1 MKGILICL
9 VTLASLGSP
18 LVSGSFEEDRL
29 AFLSAIQK
37 RQESSICDGLEL
49 LARHDQKETAIL
61 FLSHGLP
68 HESLLVH
75 EEALRLA
82 RALESEGARAAIRNA
97 ARNARDGSRRL
108 DALRVIRSWPK
119 ALSRPE
125 LLLRLEDRDWIVV
138 AEAVRALRD
147 HQVAEVVSALVAKM
161 PEVKGRLREDIRDV
175 LKALTGQPLSYDP
188 SAWSIWWREV
198 RDVWDPTSVPTSIE
212 EQRKSL
218 QTAVK
223 DGLYGEIVSER
234 VIFLLDVSGSMLA
247 ETQVG
252 GSRIEIARK
261 QLQRVIEG
269 GLDPRSRFSMVAFS
283 EGLVRFS
290 DRLLRA
296 KGPVLKRALAFV
308 AKLKAGGETN
318 TYGALELAFS
328 DREVDTIYLLSDGS
342 PTVGKETSAV
352 LILQSI
358 QNWNRYRGTRI
369 HCIGLFAGDAPNQDE
384 MRAREFLRDLAR
396 MNHGRYTEIR

>member
-18 LVSGSFEEDRL
+18 LVTGSFEEDRL

-37 RQESSICDGLEL
+37 RQESRICDGLEL

-125 LLLRLEDRDWIVV
+125 LLLRLADRDWIVV

-175 LKALTGQPLSYDP
+175 LKALTGQPLS
-188 SAWSIWWREV
+188 
-198 RDVWDPTSVPTSIE
+198 
-212 EQRKSL
+212 
-218 QTAVK
+218 
-223 DGLYGEIVSER
+223 
-234 VIFLLDVSGSMLA
+234 
-247 ETQVG
+247 
-252 GSRIEIARK
+252 
-261 QLQRVIEG
+261 
-269 GLDPRSRFSMVAFS
+269 
-283 EGLVRFS
+283 
-290 DRLLRA
+290 
-296 KGPVLKRALAFV
+296 
-308 AKLKAGGETN
+308 
-318 TYGALELAFS
+318 
-328 DREVDTIYLLSDGS
+328 
-342 PTVGKETSAV
+342 
-352 LILQSI
+352 
-358 QNWNRYRGTRI
+358 
-369 HCIGLFAGDAPNQDE
+369 
-384 MRAREFLRDLAR
+384 
-396 MNHGRYTEIR
+396 

>member
-1 MKGILICL
+1 MKAILTYL
-9 VTLASLGSP
+9 VILASLGSP

-68 HESLLVH
+68 QESLLVH

-198 RDVWDPTSVPTSIE
+198 RDEWDPTSVPTSN
-212 EQRKSL
+212 EQQQKSL
-218 QTAVK
+218 PTAVK

-247 ETQVG
+247 ETKVG

-261 QLQRVIEG
+261 PLQRVIEG
-269 GLDPRSRFSMVAFS
+269 GLDPKSRFSVVAFS
-283 EGLVRFS
+283 EDLMRFS
-290 DRLLRA
+290 DRLLKA

-308 AKLKAGGETN
+308 GKLKAGGETN
-318 TYGALELAFS
+318 TFGALELAFS

-342 PTVGKETSAV
+342 PTVGKETSAA

-384 MRAREFLRDLAR
+384 IRAREFLRDLAR